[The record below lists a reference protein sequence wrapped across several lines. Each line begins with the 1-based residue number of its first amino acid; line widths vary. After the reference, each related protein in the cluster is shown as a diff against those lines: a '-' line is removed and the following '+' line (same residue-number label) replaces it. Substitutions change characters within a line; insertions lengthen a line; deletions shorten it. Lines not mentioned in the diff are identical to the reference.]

1 MNADDRVRQR
11 FDRDTAEHEM
21 RVLKDDG
28 LYRHL
33 RCQESGTW
41 IYGFDV
47 VTWPGYLAIVGDCG
61 DYVFSRI
68 RDMFE
73 FFESDHGRINPDYW
87 AQKLQAPRGTDS
99 ARSYS
104 HDAFASYVRDWAR
117 DACDERWGVHDEIY
131 PSLLIGALEREVVG
145 GYTHS
150 EAEAR
155 QRLEDARYDDIDF
168 GDAWEWD
175 LREFDTQ
182 FLWCCWGIVWAI
194 KQYRALPVDLT
205 KVPA

>member
-1 MNADDRVRQR
+1 MNRDDTARER
-11 FDRDTAEHEM
+11 FDIETAEHEM
-21 RVLKDDG
+21 SVLKDDG

-33 RCQESGTW
+33 RCMKPGTYW
-41 IYGFDV
+41 YGFDI

-73 FFESDHGRINPDYW
+73 LFESDHGQINPHYW
-87 AQKLQAPRGTDS
+87 AQKLQAPGRDP

-104 HDAFASYVRDWAR
+104 HEAFAAHVREWAR
-117 DACDERWGVHDEIY
+117 EACDGGWGQHEEIY
-131 PSLLIGALEREVVG
+131 PSLLIGALEREVIRD
-145 GYTHS
+145 YTHH
-150 EAEAR
+150 EEEAR
-155 QRLEDARYDDIDF
+155 ERMNEAAFDDVDF
-168 GDAWEWD
+168 GETWEWD
-175 LREFDTQ
+175 LREFEHH

-205 KVPA
+205 KVPT